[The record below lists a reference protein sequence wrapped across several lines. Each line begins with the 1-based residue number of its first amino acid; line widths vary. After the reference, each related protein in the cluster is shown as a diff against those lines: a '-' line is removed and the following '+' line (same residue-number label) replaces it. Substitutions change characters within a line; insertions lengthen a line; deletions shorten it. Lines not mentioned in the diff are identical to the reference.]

1 MIYLLVLLAVIGCM
15 ALLDWRHRLFLWA
28 RPGAAL
34 VVLMLRLL
42 LAQAVARDAEA
53 TELQAELSEVI

>member
-1 MIYLLVLLAVIGCM
+1 MVYLLTLLAVIGCM

-34 VVLMLRLL
+34 VVLAVG
-42 LAQAVARDAEA
+42 LAGRAIVLARRRA
-53 TELQAELSEVI
+53 TT